1 MTVTTTATTAT
12 TSSTTTA
19 AATDTATIGATTS
32 PTTDATGWA
41 GASAAGG
48 LEDSPTDRWLAV
60 LGERM
65 TPLTG
70 PAGVAE
76 RLLLLIHYGIDWQN
90 GWVSRYRRTYWEQL
104 LPDRVITA
112 TYRAGTL
119 RRWWRDVA
127 SELGSAPRNA
137 AERTEL
143 EQLLRADSTPVL
155 MALRLETEALLLR
168 TRIVADAV
176 RDTRS
181 TPGAS

>member
-1 MTVTTTATTAT
+1 MTLTSNPTTSTTCGATTGAT
-12 TSSTTTA
+12 A
-19 AATDTATIGATTS
+19 GATTS
-32 PTTDATGWA
+32 ATTIGPPAFP
-41 GASAAGG
+41 
-48 LEDSPTDRWLAV
+48 LEESPTDRWLAV

-65 TPLTG
+65 PPLTG

-76 RLLLLIHYGIDWQN
+76 RLLLLTHYGIDWQG
-90 GWVSRYRRTYWEQL
+90 GWVSRYRRVYWEQL

-127 SELGSAPRNA
+127 TELSSAPRNA

-176 RDTRS
+176 RETRS
-181 TPGAS
+181 TTGAS

>member
-1 MTVTTTATTAT
+1 MTLTSDSTTDTTSTATDLV
-12 TSSTTTA
+12 TTA
-19 AATDTATIGATTS
+19 ATTGATTS
-32 PTTDATGWA
+32 ATTTSVPAFP
-41 GASAAGG
+41 
-48 LEDSPTDRWLAV
+48 LEESPTDRWLAV
-60 LGERM
+60 LGDRM
-65 TPLTG
+65 PPLTG

-76 RLLLLIHYGIDWQN
+76 RLLLLTHYGIDWQA
-90 GWVSRYRRTYWEQL
+90 GWVSRYRRVYWEQL

-127 SELGSAPRNA
+127 TELGSAPRNA

-143 EQLLRADSTPVL
+143 EQLLRADATPVL

-176 RDTRS
+176 RETRPS
-181 TPGAS
+181 TGAS